1 MRTSLIAVAIAAVA
15 STVSAQG
22 TQESPNR
29 SPLMFEVAARGYL
42 AGGRSGSMAGDSAV
56 DRLDSYVW
64 ADQTLCGMGA
74 GDQPSAGT
82 TPWVGW
88 HFTGTVLADVPGE
101 MTVRIDWRRWWENGA
116 RVQNGTGGTQTI
128 KLRAGERVELDRVVP
143 ANTGGCGTIEA
154 KLEAA
159 VTSRAAYFMGRGL
172 TVGGRGGAMA
182 AGPRGGAAGRGGA
195 GGRGAGVGT
204 VSGSSGSGTAGADA
218 SKAQKTLQP
227 MRLLKG
233 SYDAEIWLVHKK
245 PDGTETV
252 QQQTIRFGAM
262 PAPFTFPPEEVAG
275 SGGAITVDIAGAV
288 QLNVPGARFYNW
300 STGYGRGLQS
310 GFFFRSDQTARGGR
324 GAAAGQSAG
333 TGQGGARG
341 QAASGA
347 QAATSPETPAT
358 ARFMLSIARHARRAT
373 PFVDTRGATDMAL
386 EMPKPG
392 DVLSFE
398 LPPLQKATEDLLKG
412 HTFSI
417 RVRITEVK

>member
-1 MRTSLIAVAIAAVA
+1 MRTSLIAAAIAMAA
-15 STVSAQG
+15 SAASAQG
-22 TQESPNR
+22 TQDSPNR
-29 SPLMFEVAARGYL
+29 TPLMFEVAARGYL
-42 AGGRSGSMAGDSAV
+42 SGGRTGSMAGDSAS

-74 GDQPSAGT
+74 GDQPTGP

-101 MTVRIDWRRWWENGA
+101 MTVRIDWKRVWENGA
-116 RVQNGTGGTQTI
+116 KVQNGPGGTQTI
-128 KLRAGERVELDRVVP
+128 KLRNGERVELDRVTP
-143 ANTGGCGTIEA
+143 GNTGGCGTIEA

-159 VTSRAAYFMGRGL
+159 VSSRAPYLIAGRGFS
-172 TVGGRGGAMA
+172 VGGRGGVG
-182 AGPRGGAAGRGGA
+182 AGSRGGAAGRGVGG

-204 VSGSSGSGTAGADA
+204 MSGTGTTGGVGAGAGA
-218 SKAQKTLQP
+218 NQKTFTP
-227 MRLLKG
+227 FRLLKG

-252 QQQTIRFGAM
+252 QQQTVRFGAS
-262 PAPFTFPPEEVAG
+262 PRPFAFPPEEVLG
-275 SGGAITVDIAGAV
+275 GGGAITVDIAGSL
-288 QLNVPGARFYNW
+288 QLYGSGLRFYNF
-300 STGYGRGLQS
+300 SSGYGGRGITTGTFARTDL
-310 GFFFRSDQTARGGR
+310 TARGGQSAR
-324 GAAAGQSAG
+324 GGQPARTDQAAAGA
-333 TGQGGARG
+333 
-341 QAASGA
+341 
-347 QAATSPETPAT
+347 ETPAT
-358 ARFMLSIARHARRAT
+358 PRFTLSIARHARRTT
-373 PFVDTRGATDMAL
+373 PFIDTRGATDMSI

>member
-1 MRTSLIAVAIAAVA
+1 MAASA
-15 STVSAQG
+15 ASAQG
-22 TQESPNR
+22 TQDSPNR
-29 SPLMFEVAARGYL
+29 TPLMFEVAARGYL
-42 AGGRSGSMAGDSAV
+42 SGGRTGSMAGDSAS

-74 GDQPSAGT
+74 GDQPSGT

-101 MTVRIDWRRWWENGA
+101 MTVRIDWKRVWENGA
-116 RVQNGTGGTQTI
+116 KVQNGAGGTQTI
-128 KLRAGERVELDRVVP
+128 KLRNGERVELDRVTP
-143 ANTGGCGTIEA
+143 GNTGGCGTIEA

-159 VTSRAAYFMGRGL
+159 VTSRASYFLGVARG
-172 TVGGRGGAMA
+172 GGRGALSGVGAGA
-182 AGPRGGAAGRGGA
+182 RGGAAGRGVGVG
-195 GGRGAGVGT
+195 GGRGVGVGT
-204 VSGSSGSGTAGADA
+204 MSGTATSGDDA
-218 SKAQKTLQP
+218 KAQKTLMP

-252 QQQTIRFGAM
+252 QQQTVRFGA
-262 PAPFTFPPEEVAG
+262 APRPFAFPPEEVPG
-275 SGGAITVDIAGAV
+275 GGGAITVDIAGSL
-288 QLNVPGARFYNW
+288 QLNGPGYRFFNFNNFNFAK
-300 STGYGRGLQS
+300 GY
-310 GFFFRSDQTARGGR
+310 GGR
-324 GAAAGQSAG
+324 GAA
-333 TGQGGARG
+333 TGQFAGAEPPTPPSPPARAG
-341 QAASGA
+341 QAAAGA
-347 QAATSPETPAT
+347 ETPT
-358 ARFMLSIARHARRAT
+358 TPRFMLSIARHARRTT
-373 PFVDTRGATDMAL
+373 PFVDTRGATDMSL

>member
-1 MRTSLIAVAIAAVA
+1 MRTSFLVAVVLAAVA
-15 STVSAQG
+15 GTASAQG
-22 TQESPNR
+22 TQEPTNR
-29 SPLMFEVAARGYL
+29 PLMFEVAARGYL
-42 AGGRSGSMAGDSAV
+42 AGGRTGSMAGDSAA

-74 GDQPSAGT
+74 GDQPSGT

-101 MTVRIDWRRWWENGA
+101 MTVKIDWRRWWENGA

-143 ANTGGCGTIEA
+143 GSTGGCGTIEA

-159 VTSRAAYFMGRGL
+159 VTPRASYFMGRGL
-172 TVGGRGGAMA
+172 TVGGRGVLSGSGA
-182 AGPRGGAAGRGGA
+182 RGGATGRGG
-195 GGRGAGVGT
+195 REVGAGT
-204 VSGSSGSGTAGADA
+204 LSGSGGATADA
-218 SKAQKTLQP
+218 SKAQKTLQSL
-227 MRLLKG
+227 RLFKG

-262 PAPFTFPPEEVAG
+262 PKPFVFPPEDVPG
-275 SGGAITVDIAGAV
+275 GGGAITIDITGSV
-288 QLNVPGARFYNW
+288 GLNGPGSRFYNF
-300 STGYGRGLQS
+300 SSGYGRGVQS
-310 GFFFRSDQTARGGR
+310 GYFSWADPIGRGGR
-324 GAAAGQSAG
+324 GAATGQGAG

-341 QAASGA
+341 QGAGAA
-347 QAATSPETPAT
+347 QQTTSPETPAT
-358 ARFMLSIARHARRAT
+358 PRFMLSIARHARRAA
-373 PFVDTRGATDMAL
+373 PFVDTRGAMDMAL
-386 EMPKPG
+386 EMPKAG

-398 LPPLQKATEDLLKG
+398 LPPLQKAAEDLLKG

-417 RVRITEVK
+417 RLRITEVK